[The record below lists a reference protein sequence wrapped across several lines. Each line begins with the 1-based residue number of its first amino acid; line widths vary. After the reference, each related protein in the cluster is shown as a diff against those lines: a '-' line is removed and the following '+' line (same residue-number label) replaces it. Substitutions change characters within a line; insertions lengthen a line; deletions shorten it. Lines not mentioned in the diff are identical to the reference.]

1 MSKEKARQILLDLSI
16 EERKL
21 LTRVLKIE
29 RATINQLKPRN
40 QEDLMKAIK
49 EEIK

>member
-1 MSKEKARQILLDLSI
+1 MSREKAKQILLRLTL

-29 RATINQLKPRN
+29 RATIHQVKPRN
-40 QEDLMKAIK
+40 QEELMKAIK